1 MAADVD
7 IQEYNGVSPG
17 APTVKNGS
25 TVQFKNVDNAIVEAP
40 LVNPTVRPLGGSIY
54 TYEKVL
60 RLYIDS
66 PGPVNNIDSPRAYG
80 DGSDSMPGG
89 ATLRV
94 GAKAAYTQP
103 VKTVSGT
110 ATTPWTTYTVASPL
124 ALDVFNSGPW
134 SGTDVDVGD
143 FLYMQIE
150 LASTAVDP
158 PVTGVEQVV
167 LAYDET

>member
-7 IQEYNGVSPG
+7 IQEYNGVSG
-17 APTVKNGS
+17 TPTVKNSS
-25 TVQFKNVDNAIVEAP
+25 TVQFKDIDNAIVEAP
-40 LVNPTVRPLGGSIY
+40 LVNPTVRPLGGSVY
-54 TYEKVL
+54 TYEKAL

-89 ATLRV
+89 ATLRA
-94 GAKAAYTQP
+94 GTKGSYTQP
-103 VKTVSGT
+103 IKTVSGT
-110 ATTPWTTYTVASPL
+110 ATVLWTTYTVSSPL
-124 ALDVFNSGPW
+124 ALDVFNTGPW

-143 FLYMQIE
+143 FLYFQIE
-150 LASTAVDP
+150 LESTAVDP
-158 PVTGVEQVV
+158 PVTGIEQIL